1 MPPCHGA
8 CKCFAV
14 LRARAA
20 PGLRR
25 RARSPSS
32 FCGGRSRR
40 PGVNAGRAH
49 IQHNRLLP
57 GQCRARSLAARCAAR
72 PAQPALALSRA
83 VHARHGYVWR
93 PGPPSARS
101 VFHPA
106 RLTAS
111 QCGHALRAS
120 PPGKS
125 NDPLRLAASRS
136 PRGPSSSCAA
146 KGRTGSPRLRGRT
159 GASARNGAREPGGR
173 GDVRSRAGVL
183 ARGRADSL
191 CVCRVRQHAAHV
203 QAAGAP
209 DITDRCV
216 QCEPARRRCAA
227 RWPAWSSSAA
237 SDGQHATRG
246 YVECGLGRT
255 YPGRLPGRG
264 GLDARCGLLQRPQN
278 ARR

>member
-1 MPPCHGA
+1 MRRKAAFNITGSCL
-8 CKCFAV
+8 AV
-14 LRARAA
+14 PRSQLSCSCA
-20 PGLRR
+20 P
-25 RARSPSS
+25 
-32 FCGGRSRR
+32 R
-40 PGVNAGRAH
+40 P
-49 IQHNRLLP
+49 
-57 GQCRARSLAARCAAR
+57 AR
-72 PAQPALALSRA
+72 PALRFSRA
-83 VHARHGYVWR
+83 VHARHGYVLR

-111 QCGHALRAS
+111 QCGHGFAVTARQGQRTLRLALRA
-120 PPGKS
+120 
-125 NDPLRLAASRS
+125 RLAV
-136 PRGPSSSCAA
+136 CALVA
-146 KGRTGSPRLRGRT
+146 QLKGEPPLAGAA
-159 GASARNGAREPGGR
+159 GASARNGARELGGR

-216 QCEPARRRCAA
+216 QCEPARRRRAA
-227 RWPAWSSSAA
+227 RWPARSSQAA

-246 YVECGLGRT
+246 YVECGASRRI

-264 GLDARCGLLQRPQN
+264 GLDARCGLSTVLAERTPVDRAQV
-278 ARR
+278 